1 MEEFISYVERVRQ
14 TLTLSHHAIREQRH
28 MVNFLSVFIHKKDI
42 ALIIRRGPLHTPQ
55 NHGNRGNRQ
64 NTMPRTVHLR
74 PGHGFKASAI
84 SRVLHP
90 SDLIRGKWSNTWHR
104 ERVAGLVFVGRYLWV
119 VRRGIPATDAFIMRH
134 EYFPNKELYDTKRM
148 VHITEEGPK
157 EGLFDL

>member
-1 MEEFISYVERVRQ
+1 
-14 TLTLSHHAIREQRH
+14 
-28 MVNFLSVFIHKKDI
+28 
-42 ALIIRRGPLHTPQ
+42 
-55 NHGNRGNRQ
+55 
-64 NTMPRTVHLR
+64 MPRTVHLR

-134 EYFPNKELYDTKRM
+134 EDLPNNNYMPPIGWYISKKKA
-148 VHITEEGPK
+148 PK
-157 EGLFDL
+157 KIFSIWIDLTLNPT